1 MPINPVQSA
10 ITAAQTQAALETN
23 QLNKTNNANN
33 NGPKTGATV
42 VKTAEPQDQ
51 VTISTTAR
59 QAAATQPQPQTQTQL
74 QAQQAKPAVASGKD
88 TDTTGQ

>member
-10 ITAAQTQAALETN
+10 ISAAQSQAAQETK
-23 QLNKTNNANN
+23 QLNNYNNA
-33 NGPKTGATV
+33 PKTGTTV
-42 VKTAEPQDQ
+42 VKTAAPQDQ

-59 QAAATQPQPQTQTQL
+59 QAAATQPQPQTQTQI